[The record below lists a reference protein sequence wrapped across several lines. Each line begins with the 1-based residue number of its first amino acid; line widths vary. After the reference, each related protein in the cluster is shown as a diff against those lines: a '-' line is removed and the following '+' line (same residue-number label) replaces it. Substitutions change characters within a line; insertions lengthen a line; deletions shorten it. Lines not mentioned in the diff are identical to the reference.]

1 MKNSFLGSKLDDVK
15 GVENTGVMLTPK
27 IDRTIENSFSC
38 SKLDDVK
45 ELKNP
50 RFSGSV
56 QALLDGIKFST
67 PMHPT
72 LVDSEKPAYSTQAKD
87 SNLLNHLKNTLYS

>member
-1 MKNSFLGSKLDDVK
+1 
-15 GVENTGVMLTPK
+15 MLTAK
-27 IDRTIENSFSC
+27 FDRMIENLFSC